1 MAGLDKIIDQ
11 IMEEARGQ
19 AQDIVKEAEEKAQA
33 LLEEAKAESEKHCAA
48 ILREGEAAA
57 AAYESRMESSR
68 DLKKRTALLQA
79 KQELIA
85 SVLDRA
91 YEKLCSLDDA
101 AYFDFLARAA
111 EKYALPRKG
120 RMVLSAKDL
129 SRMPEDFPGRVEKL
143 AEARGGVLLV
153 DKTPGEIENGFIMIY
168 GAIEENCTL
177 RALFDSNRDQLQD
190 AVHSLL
196 FAEGANP

>member
-143 AEARGGVLLV
+143 AEARGGALLV
-153 DKTPGEIENGFIMIY
+153 DTTPGEIENGY
-168 GAIEENCTL
+168 DL
-177 RALFDSNRDQLQD
+177 RCN
-190 AVHSLL
+190 
-196 FAEGANP
+196 

>member
-91 YEKLCSLDDA
+91 YEKLCSLDYAD
-101 AYFDFLARAA
+101 YFDFLARAA
-111 EKYALPRKG
+111 EKYALPWKG

-143 AEARGGVLLV
+143 AEARGGALLV
-153 DKTPGEIENGFIMIY
+153 DKTPGEIENGFIIIY

>member
-120 RMVLSAKDL
+120 RICSAKDL

-143 AEARGGVLLV
+143 AEPGAERSWWIKLREKLKMVLL
-153 DKTPGEIENGFIMIY
+153 
-168 GAIEENCTL
+168 
-177 RALFDSNRDQLQD
+177 
-190 AVHSLL
+190 
-196 FAEGANP
+196 

>member
-68 DLKKRTALLQA
+68 DLKETYRSSAGKTGT
-79 KQELIA
+79 
-85 SVLDRA
+85 DRVCA
-91 YEKLCSLDDA
+91 
-101 AYFDFLARAA
+101 
-111 EKYALPRKG
+111 
-120 RMVLSAKDL
+120 
-129 SRMPEDFPGRVEKL
+129 
-143 AEARGGVLLV
+143 
-153 DKTPGEIENGFIMIY
+153 
-168 GAIEENCTL
+168 
-177 RALFDSNRDQLQD
+177 
-190 AVHSLL
+190 
-196 FAEGANP
+196 